1 MNLMLIFVTFV
12 IRNTIQ
18 RCVHFGN
25 GPSPLSY
32 MNVVFLREESE
43 GKLKGI
49 LGYTEDDVVSTD
61 FVGDSRYKSCHS
73 GEVIQHTWPAL
84 LILFIYLLL
93 NLFVIIIPDQVFL
106 MQRLEL
112 H

>member
-1 MNLMLIFVTFV
+1 MQIFVTFV

-18 RCVHFGN
+18 RCVHFGI

-61 FVGDSRYKSCHS
+61 FVGDSRYTLCHS
-73 GEVIQHTWPAL
+73 CEVIQNTWSPL
-84 LILFIYLLL
+84 LT
-93 NLFVIIIPDQVFL
+93 
-106 MQRLEL
+106 
-112 H
+112 